1 MDDNNDLEK
10 FKELEVSNDSQ
21 NTEDLSNTQDT
32 ENYQINNDETLEDLN
47 NNGIDVDNNITK
59 SNNSNSEIINP
70 ILSNKELTDN
80 TTDVNTS
87 GNNMN
92 NDNIGD
98 DNIENNVDNSNTNDL
113 NYNNYKEK
121 KPFLSKKKVI
131 IFLIIIV
138 VLLFFLTLSTIFAL
152 LNMNKTTII
161 SGTFIQNINVSG
173 LSKEQAYN
181 EVKQNLE
188 TNLSKEITLTY
199 NDFEKAININQFSF
213 EYDIESAVE
222 KAYSNGRSGNIFENN
237 FNIISALISPINIIP
252 NYFMDDNVFNALCTE
267 MESNFSDRLVEPSYY
282 VEGTN
287 LIITKGINGNTIDR
301 NTLKNNIINYINNPS
316 LFSQYIEIPIVY
328 SNASEINIDKIYEE
342 IHKEAKDAY
351 YTTDPYVIYPHVDG
365 VDFNIS
371 MAEAKSLL
379 NENKDTYVIPLKITT
394 PNITTNKIGNEA
406 FPHLLGTYSTTY
418 STANTN
424 RSTNIRLASEKI
436 NGTIVMPGELFSYN
450 QIVGQRTASAGFKP
464 AAVYSGG
471 EVTTGIGGGI
481 CQVSSTLYN
490 SVLLANLEIV
500 ERYNHGFYPGYVP
513 VSRDATVS
521 WGGPD
526 FKFKNTRNYP
536 IKIVCSGTGGTISVK
551 IYGLKSDNEYEVEIQ
566 SYVTSWFSY
575 KTITKEDHTLPTGTT
590 KVLQQGSNGC
600 YSVAYKILKQNGEII
615 SKSLLSKDTYNPHN
629 KIVAVGTN

>member
-1 MDDNNDLEK
+1 MNDNNDLEK
-10 FKELEVSNDSQ
+10 FKELDISNDNEDAKEHLSDAEYPEEPLSNTKEAKDFSNDNNN
-21 NTEDLSNTQDT
+21 NTEDQ
-32 ENYQINNDETLEDLN
+32 LE
-47 NNGIDVDNNITK
+47 IDNST
-59 SNNSNSEIINP
+59 SEPNNSNSEIVNP
-70 ILSNKELTDN
+70 ILSNKDLLDN
-80 TTDVNTS
+80 TEN
-87 GNNMN
+87 NNM
-92 NDNIGD
+92 GD
-98 DNIENNVDNSNTNDL
+98 DNIETNIDNSDTNDANYD
-113 NYNNYKEK
+113 NYNDK
-121 KPFLSKKKVI
+121 KNFISKKSI
-131 IFLIIIV
+131 IISLIIII
-138 VLLFFLTLSTIFAL
+138 VLLLFLTLSTIFAL
-152 LNMNKTTII
+152 LNINKNTII

-173 LSKEQAYN
+173 LTKEEAYN
-181 EVKQNLE
+181 EVKETLE
-188 TNLSKEITLTY
+188 GNLSKEIVLTY
-199 NDFEKAININQFSF
+199 NDFEKTININQFSF
-213 EYDIESAVE
+213 EYDIQNAVDI
-222 KAYSNGRSGNIFENN
+222 AYSNGRDGNIFKNN
-237 FNIISALISPINIIP
+237 FNIISSLFSPINIIP
-252 NYFMDDNVFNALCTE
+252 NYFMDTNVFNALCTE
-267 MESNFSDRLVEPSYY
+267 MEANFSDRLVEPSYY
-282 VEGTN
+282 IEGTN
-287 LIITKGINGNTIDR
+287 LIITKGVDGNKIDR
-301 NTLKNNIINYINNPS
+301 DSLKNDILNYINNS
-316 LFSQYIEIPIVY
+316 LSSQYITIPVVY
-328 SNASEINIDKIYEE
+328 SNASEIDIDKIYGE

-351 YTTDPYVIYPHVDG
+351 FTTDPYVIYPHVDG
-365 VDFNIS
+365 VDFNITID
-371 MAEAKSLL
+371 EAKSLF
-379 NENKDTYVIPLKITT
+379 NEVRDTYTIPLKITT
-394 PNITTNKIGNEA
+394 PNITTNKLGDEA

-418 STANTN
+418 STSNTN

-436 NGTIVMPGELFSYN
+436 NGTIVMPGEIFSYN
-450 QIVGQRTASAGFKP
+450 QIVGQRTIAAGFKS

-590 KVLQQGSNGC
+590 KVLQEGSNGC